1 MIETKQPGRPVRT
14 WLSTVGLAAAL
25 GLVGCSR
32 DSKFPTTPPPPPSFG
47 LEECG
52 GHNVFVRRNFLNP
65 TVIDTKWFPLVPGRQ
80 FILDGQSNLG
90 AGLLPHRVIL
100 TVTSLT
106 KTLSGV
112 KTVVVWDR
120 DYNNGVLEEAELAFF
135 AQDKDGSV
143 WTLGEYP
150 EEYQDGAFVGAP
162 STWIV
167 GVANAEAGILVPGQP
182 VVGTKFLQG
191 FAPDINFLDCASVF
205 EMGASTCVPFN
216 CYENVLVVDES
227 SPLDVGSGHQRKYY
241 AAGVGNVRIGPVNDP
256 EGETLVLS
264 NVLQLSPQALADANE
279 AALRLEARAYQ
290 LSDIYRDTPHA
301 QYPEAAPK

>member
-1 MIETKQPGRPVRT
+1 MQIGRHQRR
-14 WLSTVGLAAAL
+14 WISTMGLAVAL

-32 DSKFPTTPPPPPSFG
+32 DSKLPTTPQPPPSFG

-52 GHNVFVRRNFLNP
+52 GHNVFVGRNFPNP
-65 TVIDTKWFPLVPGRQ
+65 TVIDSKWFPLVPGRQ
-80 FILDGQSNLG
+80 LIFDGESNLG
-90 AGLLPHRVIL
+90 AGLLPHRVVL

-112 KTVVVWDR
+112 RTVVVWDR

-150 EEYQDGAFVGAP
+150 EEYQNGEFVGAP

-167 GVANAEAGILVPGQP
+167 GAAGAEAGILVPGQP
-182 VVGTKFLQG
+182 VVGNKFLQG

-205 EMGASTCVPFN
+205 EMGGSTCVPFN

-256 EGETLVLS
+256 EGETLVLV
-264 NVLQLSPQALADANE
+264 NNLQLGAQALAESNE

-290 LSDIYRDTPHA
+290 ISDVYRDTPRA
-301 QYPEAAPK
+301 RYPEAAAK